1 MSKNPFIRDLNKQ
14 SSIQK
19 AIGGSKKNLAV
30 TKRPLNFWR
39 EYSTQCANCAK
50 LDKHKSGFILTGM
63 TPSGEMKTFCNADC
77 CNEWEQKDDNTN
89 SRREA
94 IKAQR
99 AKKKNDAPSR

>member
-1 MSKNPFIRDLNKQ
+1 MAGSAGPPGGNNPFELFPR
-14 SSIQK
+14 
-19 AIGGSKKNLAV
+19 
-30 TKRPLNFWR
+30 FWR
-39 EYSTQCANCAK
+39 EYTTQCANCAQLEK
-50 LDKHKSGFILTGM
+50 RKRGFLFTGM